1 MDNTLEL
8 ILNKLNDIQDNVKQL
23 NDKVN
28 ALEETT
34 KQEINKLREETKQG
48 IEQLD
53 CNINTT
59 RRVLTEQVYN
69 EQVYKNTVEIEH
81 LRIVK

>member
-59 RRVLTEQVYN
+59 RRVLTEQVY
-69 EQVYKNTVEIEH
+69 KNTVEIEH

>member
-1 MDNTLEL
+1 MNNTLEL

-23 NDKVN
+23 NDKIN

-34 KQEINKLREETKQG
+34 TILKQDIQTLREETKQG

-59 RRVLTEQVYN
+59 RRVLTEQVY
-69 EQVYKNTVEIEH
+69 KNTVEIEH

>member
-8 ILNKLNDIQDNVKQL
+8 ILNKLNDIQNDVKQL
-23 NDKVN
+23 NNKVN

-53 CNINTT
+53 CNITTT
-59 RRVLTEQVYN
+59 RRVLT

>member
-1 MDNTLEL
+1 MENTLEL
-8 ILNKLNDIQDNVKQL
+8 ILNKLNAIQDDVKKL

-28 ALEETT
+28 TLEETT

-53 CNINTT
+53 CNITTT
-59 RRVLTEQVYN
+59 RRVLT

>member
-8 ILNKLNDIQDNVKQL
+8 ILNKLNDIQDDVKQL
-23 NDKVN
+23 NNKVN

-53 CNINTT
+53 CNITTT
-59 RRVLTEQVYN
+59 RRVLT

>member
-1 MDNTLEL
+1 MNNTLEL

-59 RRVLTEQVYN
+59 RRVLN
-69 EQVYKNTVEIEH
+69 EQIYKNTVEIER